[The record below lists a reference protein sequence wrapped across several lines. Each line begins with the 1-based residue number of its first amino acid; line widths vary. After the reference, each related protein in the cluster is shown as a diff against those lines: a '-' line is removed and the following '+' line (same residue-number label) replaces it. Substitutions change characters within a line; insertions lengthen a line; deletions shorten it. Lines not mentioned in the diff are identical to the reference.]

1 MGPLDHYNS
10 LTSPTVSAETLQK
23 NLELMGRQIKKL
35 EKDLE
40 TFPPPQNN
48 KDLFVEKMSISFFIS
63 AIYFTKAQTKDRL
76 QYSPKRNKMNIF

>member
-1 MGPLDHYNS
+1 MFVGPLDHYNS
-10 LTSPTVSAETLQK
+10 LMSPTVSAETLQK

-48 KDLFVEKMSISFFIS
+48 KDLFVEKMSISFYIS
-63 AIYFTKAQTKDRL
+63 HIYILQRHRL
-76 QYSPKRNKMNIF
+76 KTGSNIPPK